1 MNLVKDIGTHLRR
14 IAPEAIIR
22 TGDYPREKGALNVT
36 IMLSELSG
44 VSKIIDYFTKTIEL
58 IDLIKRK
65 REGIQVEHRDMSE
78 SFRDIPSLL

>member
-1 MNLVKDIGTHLRR
+1 
-14 IAPEAIIR
+14 
-22 TGDYPREKGALNVT
+22 
-36 IMLSELSG
+36 MLSELSG

-65 REGIQVEHRDMSE
+65 REGIQVEHRDLSE